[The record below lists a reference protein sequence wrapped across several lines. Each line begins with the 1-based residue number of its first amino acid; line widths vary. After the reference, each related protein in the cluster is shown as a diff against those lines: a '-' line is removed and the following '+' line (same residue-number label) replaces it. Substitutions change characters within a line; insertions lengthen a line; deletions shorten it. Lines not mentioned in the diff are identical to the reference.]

1 LHCEQEE
8 KKLADLRRK
17 RMLEEAILQHHVSKD
32 AEYIKL
38 QSLLKKESLTET
50 IRRNPERYVSPL
62 PMISYNI
69 INYSTCSYDQ
79 WQPTD
84 YFDIQSNLIKDA
96 TKLFE
101 KKLAKSLET

>member
-1 LHCEQEE
+1 M
-8 KKLADLRRK
+8 ADLRRK
-17 RMLEEAILQHHVSKD
+17 RMLEEAILQHRVSKD
-32 AEYIKL
+32 AEYIKFTKFIEERVL
-38 QSLLKKESLTET
+38 NGNDKG
-50 IRRNPERYVSPL
+50 NPERYVSPL

-69 INYSTCSYDQ
+69 INYSTCSYGQ

-84 YFDIQSNLIKDA
+84 YFDIQSNLIEDA

>member
-1 LHCEQEE
+1 MQN
-8 KKLADLRRK
+8 
-17 RMLEEAILQHHVSKD
+17 ISS
-32 AEYIKL
+32 L

-62 PMISYNI
+62 PIISYNI
-69 INYSTCSYDQ
+69 INYSTCSYGQ

-84 YFDIQSNLIKDA
+84 YFDIQSNLIEDA

-101 KKLAKSLET
+101 KKLAKSLETSCNVNISQPSLPSSTEDFPPKSS